1 MKKLHLEV
9 LDLYKDFKVLNE
21 GANAQ
26 IENIYCSD
34 LMSFALGHIKSPK
47 TILCTI
53 LKGMNVIAVA
63 VALNLPVI
71 IFCEGVEP
79 SQDVIIEAKK
89 HNITLLASKLNTY
102 ETAKQID
109 INHS

>member
-9 LDLYKDFKVLNE
+9 FDLYKEFKVLCE
-21 GANAQ
+21 GKNAP
-26 IENIYCSD
+26 IDSLYCSD
-34 LMSFALGHIKSPK
+34 LMSFALGHIKSEK

-63 VALNLPVI
+63 VALNLPIV

-79 SQDVIIEAKK
+79 TEEVIIEAKQN
-89 HNITLLASKLNTY
+89 NITLLASKLNTY
-102 ETAKQID
+102 ETAKQIE